1 MHSTAHVQDLADIIF
16 DRGAILL
23 SFCKKNGEGDRGR
36 GDGVLALLTLFL
48 MVCDVYNYI

>member
-23 SFCKKNGEGDRGR
+23 SFCKKNGEGDRER
-36 GDGVLALLTLFL
+36 GDGG
-48 MVCDVYNYI
+48 MGDWPY